1 MFLEE
6 CKHVV
11 KKKKKKKK
19 KPKYFIKEIEIYS
32 DEKSSDEL
40 YSDDQY

>member
-1 MFLEE
+1 ML
-6 CKHVV
+6 
-11 KKKKKKKK
+11 KKKKKKK